1 MRLTMIMLATSSAL
15 LCSASEAQSPAS
27 NAQPPTI
34 ECTDRQAI
42 RIGDVVA
49 VTLVSSNSGGPL
61 SWSSTGSE
69 VRLKTG
75 QVQSVKILPDPP
87 NGTGGLGACLKANDY
102 VRLQRTIGNEPQPA
116 YLIAAPDVVGSN
128 DVLIGDYPPPN
139 GAAQFFITKA
149 GGPADSYIHRG
160 DQFKIRGTARDW
172 WLLVPAGAAD
182 GTKVA
187 LDQDPAKGSL
197 WVINH

>member
-1 MRLTMIMLATSSAL
+1 MRRFMIMFATSSAL
-15 LCSASEAQSPAS
+15 LSATSGAQSPVS
-27 NAQPPTI
+27 NAQPPNH
-34 ECTDRQAI
+34 ECTDNKAI
-42 RIGDVVA
+42 KIGDIVA
-49 VTLVSSNSGGPL
+49 VTLVSDRPGEPL
-61 SWSSTGSE
+61 SWSSTGDE
-69 VRLKTG
+69 LRLKTG

-128 DVLIGDYPPPN
+128 DVLIGNYPPPN
-139 GAAQFFITKA
+139 GAAQFFITMPGA
-149 GGPADSYIHRG
+149 PIGAFIHRG

-172 WLLVPAGAAD
+172 WLLAPAGAAD

-197 WVINH
+197 WKFH